1 MGYSREVHEAALKKL
16 NQRQA
21 KSEALAKQK
30 RSNFFLKYPR
40 AREIEYEISKTAI
53 RLSKAVLRG
62 ADVKTQ
68 LERLKQNNL
77 RLQNELQKIL
87 IDAGLPTNFLDTNY
101 VCNLCKDR
109 GFIDGHRCECL
120 NKLLKEEA
128 YNRINSLSPMKL
140 TSFERFSLNYYPS
153 EPQHEGQ
160 TPPKKR
166 MTAILNYCKSYAINF
181 SPSSKSL
188 LMQGGTGLGKT
199 YLSLAIAK
207 VVIDNGFG
215 VIYASVPNIV
225 SKLEREYFKKEN
237 SGDFTQD
244 HLISCDLL
252 ILDDLGTEFLNKFSN
267 SSIYNIINSRIM
279 ANRSTII
286 STNLNMKDLEKVY
299 SDRLVSRFMENY
311 VKLNFLGKD
320 IRQIKNKH

>member
-21 KSEALAKQK
+21 KSEALAKEK
-30 RSNFFLKYPR
+30 RNNFFLKYPR

-62 ADVKTQ
+62 ADVKIQ
-68 LERLKQNNL
+68 LEKLKQNNL
-77 RLQNELQKIL
+77 QLQKELQKIL

-109 GFIDGHRCECL
+109 GFIDGHRCKCL
-120 NKLLKEEA
+120 NNLLKEEA
-128 YNRINSLSPMKL
+128 YNRINSLSPMTL
-140 TSFERFSLNYYPS
+140 TSFENFSLNYYPT
-153 EPQHEGQ
+153 EPQQEGQ
-160 TPPKKR
+160 TSPRKR
-166 MTAILNYCKSYAINF
+166 MAAILKYCKNYAINF
-181 SPSSKSL
+181 SPSTKSL

-215 VIYASVPNIV
+215 VIYGSVPNIL
-225 SKLEREYFKKEN
+225 SRIEREHFKEN
-237 SGDFTQD
+237 SGVYTED
-244 HLISCDLL
+244 HLIACDLL
-252 ILDDLGTEFLNKFSN
+252 ILDDLGTEFLNRFSN
-267 SSIYNIINSRIM
+267 SSVYNIINSRIM

-286 STNLNMKDLEKVY
+286 STNLNMRELEKHY

-311 VKLNFLGKD
+311 VKLSFLGKD
-320 IRQIKNKH
+320 IRQIKNGY